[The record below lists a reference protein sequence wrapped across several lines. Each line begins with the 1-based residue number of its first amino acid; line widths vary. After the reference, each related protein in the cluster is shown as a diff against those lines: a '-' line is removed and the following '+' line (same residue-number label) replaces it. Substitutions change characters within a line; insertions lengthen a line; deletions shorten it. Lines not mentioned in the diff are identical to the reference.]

1 MKLVLSSLVLA
12 GAVTAA
18 PALAQQAAPAAPAT
32 QPLGGSAIPGLCLL
46 SRQAIFANAVVGKAA
61 STRLAQLTREAQ
73 AEVDAERKPLD
84 TDIQAF
90 QAEAARLAPAQRT
103 QREQALQPRL
113 QAVQAK
119 TQQRS
124 REIEATREKAMATI
138 AGYAQPVIA
147 QVYTQHKCGLLVDR
161 NSVLGGNMS
170 NDLTPEVVKGL
181 DAKVTTISFNRETL
195 PAQPAAARQ

>member
-1 MKLVLSSLVLA
+1 MKSVVLSLAIASSLV
-12 GAVTAA
+12 GT
-18 PALAQQAAPAAPAT
+18 PTFAQQAAPSAPAA
-32 QPLGGSAIPGLCLL
+32 QPLGGATIPGLCLL
-46 SRQAIFANAVVGKAA
+46 SREAIFANAAVGKVAT
-61 STRLAQLTREAQ
+61 TRLQQLAQDAQ

-84 TDIQAF
+84 TEIQAF
-90 QAEAARLAPAQRT
+90 QAEAAKLTPAQRT

-138 AGYAQPVIA
+138 ASDAQPVIA

-161 NSVLGGNMS
+161 NTVLGGNMT
-170 NDLTPEVVKGL
+170 NDITPDVVKGL
-181 DAKVTTISFNRETL
+181 DAKVTTITFNREAL
-195 PAQPAAARQ
+195 PAQPAPKP